1 MKKFGLKEGESIDHP
16 WINKA
21 LERAQQRVEAR
32 NFDIRKTLLKF
43 DDDTKL
49 EELIETMFVWAMKQP
64 NRKVKDMEYEITEG
78 IYDYWK
84 N

>member
-1 MKKFGLKEGESIDHP
+1 MDG
-16 WINKA
+16 
-21 LERAQQRVEAR
+21 
-32 NFDIRKTLLKF
+32 LLKS
-43 DDDTKL
+43 DTKL
-49 EELIETMFVWAMKQP
+49 EELIETMVGWAMKQP